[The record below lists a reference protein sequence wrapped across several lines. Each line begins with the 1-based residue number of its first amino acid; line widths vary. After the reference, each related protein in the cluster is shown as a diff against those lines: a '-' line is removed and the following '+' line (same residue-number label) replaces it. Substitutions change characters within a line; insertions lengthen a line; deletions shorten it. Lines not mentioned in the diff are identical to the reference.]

1 MSSDDPSTSV
11 PTVIGLLPIPIDRSY
26 GLTLHLPI
34 TNQDYLLTH
43 PDIPMYRDVDH
54 AIQRLTKSSHAPAG
68 TARAFHN
75 LPFSG
80 SNAIYTIRLAFN
92 EFMKKTCEAD
102 LATLHRI
109 TLGRM
114 EKSYYG
120 GREQWRGPN
129 LESCITLLDTPLVTS
144 SDFFNPSTLSS
155 FKTLSVLSDHV
166 HKALLDR
173 FPTLEAGEPGIFGCP
188 TIRLTPLC
196 KNGLP
201 KRRPGAT
208 IAAKREAHLLA
219 RGSAIAYEMCEKFI
233 GTIEE
238 LIKPRHFD
246 GPHYQVYP
254 FNFTPHLWL
263 KSTKDRDLSRKSKK
277 TWDDMAAELHSYI
290 KSLNHS
296 LTILLQW
303 QPQPTKVQFGDLRS
317 PLIFL
322 RKHHRQAVLDALLPF
337 DSHLATML
345 NYPTQGIPHKIDPRT
360 DAERAATYRSL
371 RTNLLR
377 LRYAMTDGRFC
388 ALSSTHS
395 VSAGDRRRLPPT
407 PFSRESTPS
416 SPVEEPQESFA
427 HV

>member
-1 MSSDDPSTSV
+1 MPS
-11 PTVIGLLPIPIDRSY
+11 VIGLLPIPIDRSY

-34 TNQDYLLTH
+34 TDQDYLLTH

-80 SNAIYTIRLAFN
+80 SNAIYTIRQAFN
-92 EFMKKTCEAD
+92 AFMRKTREAD

-120 GREQWRGPN
+120 DREGWRGPD
-129 LESCITLLDTPLVTS
+129 LESCITVLDTPIVTS
-144 SDFFNPSTLSS
+144 PDFFNPSTLSS
-155 FKTLSVLSDHV
+155 FKTLSVLSDHT

-219 RGSAIAYEMCEKFI
+219 RGSAITHPMCDKFAA
-233 GTIEE
+233 TLDE
-238 LIKPRHFD
+238 LIKPHHF
-246 GPHYQVYP
+246 GYHYQSSKFYFAP
-254 FNFTPHLWL
+254 NLYL
-263 KSTKDRDLSRKSKK
+263 NARKDRDLVRKKSKK
-277 TWDDMAAELHSYI
+277 TWDNMAAELHSYI
-290 KSLNHS
+290 SSLNHS
-296 LTILLQW
+296 LTALFQW
-303 QPQPTKVQFGDLRS
+303 QPAPTKVQFGDLRS

-322 RKHHRQAVLDALLPF
+322 RKRHRQAVLDALLPF
-337 DSHLATML
+337 DSHLSTML

-371 RTNLLR
+371 RSNLLR

-395 VSAGDRRRLPPT
+395 VSAGDRRRLFPT
-407 PFSRESTPS
+407 PFSRESTPA
-416 SPVEEPQESFA
+416 SPVEAPQEFFA